1 MRQQGRTELART
13 SSSCRPESEG
23 MTVIKRA
30 IIVTFGA
37 IIGMKIAKRVNRKM
51 LDHCEQMASRCRQMA
66 GRSRERQPAAT
77 A

>member
-1 MRQQGRTELART
+1 
-13 SSSCRPESEG
+13 

-37 IIGMKIAKRVNRKM
+37 IIGMKIAKRVNRQM
-51 LDHCEQMASRCRQMA
+51 LNHCEQMASRCRQMA

>member
-1 MRQQGRTELART
+1 M
-13 SSSCRPESEG
+13 
-23 MTVIKRA
+23 IKRA

-51 LDHCEQMASRCRQMA
+51 REQLHQKMLDHCEQMASRCRQMA
-66 GRSRERQPAAT
+66 GQSRERQPAAT